1 MIASTAARSLSSND
15 GAGPACADLA
25 ATAGSGGAR
34 PLVMLTLEAS
44 LVLVSLE
51 TLEPAR
57 TGSRVSG
64 ARGLLCRKLEAAA
77 APLAVRP
84 ATSVSVLS
92 SSLASMAASAHA
104 WSASDAKLV
113 LLLVGVVGVGGR
125 RSSEFEGLCAPG
137 GRRSGEFEGLCA
149 PI

>member
-34 PLVMLTLEAS
+34 PLLTLEAS

-64 ARGLLCRKLEAAA
+64 ARGLLCRKLEAVA

-104 WSASDAKLV
+104 WSASDAKRV

-125 RSSEFEGLCAPG
+125 RSGELEGLC
-137 GRRSGEFEGLCA
+137 